1 MPFPLPHP
9 QRRAPRI
16 QLGDSTPAVVQ
27 KQNGQRAKGKL
38 SAISVTGGLLQLSHA
53 LSQGD
58 FVEVRFQMQS
68 GVVQGLAEMLTPTRG
83 AGAAASDG
91 VRQAFRFVAMG
102 DDDHRALRMAADSA
116 ADRIQLFNPPTR
128 KTL

>member
-1 MPFPLPHP
+1 MAFPLPHP

-16 QLGDSTPAVVQ
+16 QLGDSISAVVL

-38 SAISVTGGLLQLSHA
+38 FAISVTGGLLQLRQA
-53 LSQGD
+53 LTQGD
-58 FVEVRFQMQS
+58 FVEVSFQMQS
-68 GVVQGLAEMLTPTRG
+68 GVVQGLAEMLIPARG
-83 AGAAASDG
+83 PNDG

-102 DDDHRALRMAADSA
+102 DDDHRALRVAADSA
-116 ADRIQLFNPPTR
+116 SDRIQLFSSLSAR